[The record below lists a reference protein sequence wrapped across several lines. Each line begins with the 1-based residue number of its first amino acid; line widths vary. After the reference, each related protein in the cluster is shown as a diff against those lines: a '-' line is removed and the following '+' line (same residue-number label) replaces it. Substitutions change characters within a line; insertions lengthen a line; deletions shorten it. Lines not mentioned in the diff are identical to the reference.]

1 MVQLQQGELHATLE
15 VVAYALASM
24 AVFRSKDSDHG
35 SCRPSK
41 LTTALNQTNL
51 RSLIC
56 RASLPGDLEDPTDRP
71 ACNRI
76 ASKHPNGVSSSASGR
91 HQVTNQW
98 TRSHMDRLYIAD
110 D

>member
-1 MVQLQQGELHATLE
+1 MMVQLQQGELHATLE
-15 VVAYALASM
+15 VVAYALESM

-56 RASLPGDLEDPTDRP
+56 RASLPGVIWRNQPTGLF
-71 ACNRI
+71 AI
-76 ASKHPNGVSSSASGR
+76 K
-91 HQVTNQW
+91 
-98 TRSHMDRLYIAD
+98 
-110 D
+110 